1 MKKAII
7 LSGLLLAVS
16 ASLAAAQGI
25 NLSLTDCG
33 VAGAINAAASCAS
46 NTGLAMS
53 MVGSAVAPAGMDRV
67 VACEGYIDVQTS
79 AAALSPWWLLEATG
93 CRPTS
98 LTFSFDFTASTFVC
112 NDFWG
117 GGATGGGGVSPEHS
131 AANRLQIKLVGATP
145 GENPIDPGVEHYM
158 FKANINR
165 AKSTGAGSCAG
176 CLDAACFVLNR
187 LVINQPAGVGDAVIT
202 TPMVRTYVT
211 YAGGVVGGG
220 PNGGTGCPGATP
232 AQNRTWGQVKSLYR

>member
-7 LSGLLLAVS
+7 LTGLLLAVS
-16 ASLAAAQGI
+16 ASLAVAQGI
-25 NLSLTDCG
+25 NLRLNDCAA
-33 VAGAINAAASCAS
+33 AGQSNAAASCAS
-46 NTGLAMS
+46 NTGLAIA

-93 CRPTS
+93 CRPAS
-98 LTFSFDFTASTFVC
+98 LTFSFDFTTAPGTC

-131 AANRLQIKLVGATP
+131 APNRLQIKLVGATP
-145 GENPIDPGVEHYM
+145 TENPIDPGVEHYM
-158 FKANINR
+158 FRASINR

-187 LVINQPAGVGDAVIT
+187 LVVNQPAGVGDATIS
-202 TPMVRTYVT
+202 TPMLANYVT
-211 YAGGVVGGG
+211 YNGGVIGGL
-220 PNGGTGCPGATP
+220 GCPAATP

>member
-16 ASLAAAQGI
+16 ASLAVAQGI
-25 NLSLTDCG
+25 NLRINDCG
-33 VAGAINAAASCAS
+33 VNGVSNAAASCAS
-46 NTGLAMS
+46 NTGLAIS
-53 MVGSAVAPAGMDRV
+53 MVGSAIAPAGMDRV

-79 AAALSPWWLLEATG
+79 AAVLSPWWLLEATG

-98 LTFSFDFTASTFVC
+98 LTFSFDFTAGPFNC

-117 GGATGGGGVSPEHS
+117 GGATGGGGVSPDHS
-131 AANRLQIKLVGATP
+131 APNRLQIKLVGATP
-145 GENPIDPGVEHYM
+145 GENPIDPGAEHYM

-176 CLDAACFVLNR
+176 CADAACFVLNR
-187 LVINQPAGVGDAVIT
+187 LVINQPAGVGDATLT
-202 TPMVRTYVT
+202 TPMFGNFVT
-211 YAGGVVGGG
+211 YSGGVIGGA
-220 PNGGTGCPGATP
+220 GCPGATP